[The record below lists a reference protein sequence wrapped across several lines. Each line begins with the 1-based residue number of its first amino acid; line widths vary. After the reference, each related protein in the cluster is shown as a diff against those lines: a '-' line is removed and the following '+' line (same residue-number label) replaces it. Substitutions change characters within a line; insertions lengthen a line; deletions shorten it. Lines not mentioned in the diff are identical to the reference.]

1 MNWIYFGH
9 FKQTKDNAHL
19 TLPVLVVSLN
29 HPFLQVRQARLFSL
43 ALAFLLLAILPAFV
57 LPALV
62 LPSLVLPTLV
72 ALVVPS
78 VLISYSLEHSV
89 LNASLLTGMVE

>member
-9 FKQTKDNAHL
+9 FKQTKDNDHL
-19 TLPVLVVSLN
+19 TLLVLVVSFY
-29 HPFLQVRQARLFSL
+29 HPFLQVVRGARLFSL
-43 ALAFLLLAILPAFV
+43 ALAFLLLAILPA
-57 LPALV
+57 LV
-62 LPSLVLPTLV
+62 LPSLVLPSLV